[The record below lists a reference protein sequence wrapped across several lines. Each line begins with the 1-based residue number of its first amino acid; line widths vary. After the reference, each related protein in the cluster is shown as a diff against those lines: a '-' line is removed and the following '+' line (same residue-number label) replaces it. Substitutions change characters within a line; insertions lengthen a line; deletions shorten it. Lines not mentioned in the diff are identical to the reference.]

1 VTTPQGL
8 IYAGDNMSEDIL
20 DDLKAERDRCA
31 KLRQR
36 AFANDEIIEANDY
49 DATCVRL
56 FRAITEIEQSRAVI
70 ATMKDVMMQRIIET
84 AIKERLK

>member
-1 VTTPQGL
+1 MTTPQGL

-31 KLRQR
+31 KLRKQ

-49 DATCVRL
+49 DAACVRL
-56 FRAITEIEQSRAVI
+56 FRAITEIEQSRAII